1 MATQVRDLEASVHIE
16 APPERVWAVVSD
28 IRRTGEWSPECR
40 RVLLLGPRAAGTR
53 FVGINQ
59 RGLVIWPTTS
69 TITELDEGERIA
81 WRVNENGSIWSYT
94 LEPTAS
100 GTRVVQRRE
109 TPAGVSAFASA
120 FTGLLLGGNEGH
132 GDELERGMQRGLERI
147 KLIVEES

>member
-1 MATQVRDLEASVHIE
+1 MATQVRDLEASIDIAA
-16 APPERVWAVVSD
+16 APGQVWAVVSD

-40 RVLLLGPRAAGTR
+40 RVLLLGPRAVGTP

-59 RGLVIWPTTS
+59 RGLVVWPTTS
-69 TITELDEGERIA
+69 TITALEEGRRIA
-81 WRVNENGSIWSYT
+81 WRVNENGSTWSYT
-94 LEPTAS
+94 LEPTAT

-109 TPAGVSAFASA
+109 TPDGVSAFAAA

-147 KLIVEES
+147 KAIVEQA